1 MGAGWSRH
9 RKIHGFVSLGR
20 LSLDST
26 KKNRSAGSW
35 MSLDSTKKKRKCGPW
50 KPLDSTEKTEVR
62 PLDTIGFNHKKQWM
76 SLCSPLTLEY
86 TYSPLTTINPTEY
99 LACGLVPA
107 SKDPRFCFFGAA
119 EIGFHKKKTEAQ
131 APGCHWIQRKKK
143 RKCGPWKPL
152 DSTEITEVRPLDT
165 SGFNQKSNGCR
176 CAHH

>member
-1 MGAGWSRH
+1 MG
-9 RKIHGFVSLGR
+9 IHGFVSLGR
-20 LSLDST
+20 LSLDSIKKKTEAQAPGCHWIQRKKKT
-26 KKNRSAGSW
+26 KVRPLETIGFNRKNRSAASGHHW
-35 MSLDSTKKKRKCGPW
+35 IQP
-50 KPLDSTEKTEVR
+50 
-62 PLDTIGFNHKKQWM
+62 KKQWM
-76 SLCSPLTLEY
+76 SLCSPLTLDY

-119 EIGFHKKKTEAQ
+119 FVGFHKKKTEAQ